1 MPALLRSLLLLTLLA
16 LAACTSSPGDL
27 QDYRPLGEPQTSH
40 RLT

>member
-16 LAACTSSPGDL
+16 LAACASSPRDL
-27 QDYRPLGEPQTSH
+27 QDYRPLGEPQTPH